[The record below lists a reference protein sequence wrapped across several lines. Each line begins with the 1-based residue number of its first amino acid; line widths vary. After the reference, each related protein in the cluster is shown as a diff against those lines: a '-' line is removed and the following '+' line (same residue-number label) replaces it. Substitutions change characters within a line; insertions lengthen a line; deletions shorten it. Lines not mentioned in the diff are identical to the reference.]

1 MSPFLLC
8 PIGEIGRHRRLKI
21 SRLWRVG
28 SIPAWGTTHS
38 GPLND
43 LTGMLNMKFLKA
55 FVHWFCTPTW
65 VDTDEDEVFLTDEEK
80 TMLGIN

>member
-28 SIPAWGTTHS
+28 SSPAWGTT
-38 GPLND
+38 G
-43 LTGMLNMKFLKA
+43 LTGMLNMKLLKA
-55 FVHWFCTPTW
+55 FVQWFCTPTW

-80 TMLGIN
+80 TMLGLK